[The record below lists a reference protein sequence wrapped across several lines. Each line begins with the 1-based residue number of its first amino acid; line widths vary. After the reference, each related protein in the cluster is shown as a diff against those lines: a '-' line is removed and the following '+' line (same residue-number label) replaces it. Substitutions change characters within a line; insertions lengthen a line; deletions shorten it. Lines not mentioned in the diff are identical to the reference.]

1 MADQNIRNPENGLNR
16 RNVETSPGVHAEES
30 SVIVS
35 AKGQAIAAS
44 QIDTVLGA
52 TGAAGDYLAA
62 ILVTPETTSPGKVS
76 IKDGA
81 GSEYILFVGGASS
94 VSNLVPFTIFVG
106 EFSQAGAWK
115 VTTGA
120 NVHVRAQGRF
130 T

>member
-1 MADQNIRNPENGLNR
+1 MADKSYTVLNNIVKRL
-16 RNVETSPGVHAEES
+16 VETSPGVHAEETN
-30 SVIVS
+30 VIVS
-35 AKGQAIAAS
+35 GISEDVLAS
-44 QIDTVLGA
+44 QTDQIMGA
-52 TGAAGDYLAA
+52 TGASGDYLGT

-76 IKDGA
+76 IKDGS

-106 EFSQAGAWK
+106 EFSKSGAWK

-120 NVHVRAQGRF
+120 NVHVRCAGRF

>member
-1 MADQNIRNPENGLNR
+1 MADVNVKLPENGLTKR
-16 RNVETSPGVHAEES
+16 LVETSPGVHAEET
-30 SVIVS
+30 SVIVAGAS
-35 AKGQAIAAS
+35 ETVAAS
-44 QIDTVLGA
+44 QTDQVMGA
-52 TGAAGDYLAA
+52 TGAAGDYLGT
-62 ILVTPETTSPGKVS
+62 ILVTPETTSPGEVS

-81 GSEYILFVGGASS
+81 GTKYVLFVGGGGS

-120 NVHVRAQGRF
+120 NVHVRCAGRF